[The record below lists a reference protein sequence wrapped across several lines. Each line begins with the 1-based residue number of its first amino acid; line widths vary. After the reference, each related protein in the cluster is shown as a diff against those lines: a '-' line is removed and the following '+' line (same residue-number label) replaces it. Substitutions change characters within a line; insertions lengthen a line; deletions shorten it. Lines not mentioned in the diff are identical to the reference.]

1 MRSAAMKAR
10 KADKMGTMNEAL
22 LKAIEDYGKIS
33 EQEIAD
39 RTRNSHI
46 IDWKAAFD
54 LAKNYNKYH
63 DLRINDKY
71 KHALISC
78 LAAQRGTGSV
88 LQSSFFAGLKELK
101 DVQSGNNTLE
111 ESYEDDRANRLG
123 RLLGFKNPQGNCDEM
138 VSRYIKRK

>member
-1 MRSAAMKAR
+1 
-10 KADKMGTMNEAL
+10 MNDAL

-63 DLRINDKY
+63 DLRLNDKY
-71 KHALISC
+71 KHALLSC
-78 LAAQRGTGSV
+78 LAAQQGTGGV
-88 LQSSFFAGLKELK
+88 LGSSFLAGLRELY
-101 DVQSGNNTLE
+101 DVYSESNTPQ
-111 ESYEDDRANRLG
+111 ESYEDDRANQLG
-123 RLLGFKNPQGNCDEM
+123 RLLGFKNPEGNCDEM
-138 VSRYIKRK
+138 VRQYIRKK